1 MKGVAW
7 GGLGGRGSLW
17 DQMLHVPLPHRVFG
31 NSWDSDE
38 DTPTRPQ
45 PQGHVPNVADANG
58 YCSHHEDSTDGETEA
73 QRGTTTHPG
82 RPAGPLSLVGKAL
95 GLGGGHQQERT

>member
-1 MKGVAW
+1 MGVGGDGG

-17 DQMLHVPLPHRVFG
+17 GSDAPCSLTHRVFG

-45 PQGHVPNVADANG
+45 PQGHMSNVADANG

-73 QRGTTTHPG
+73 QRGTTIHPG
-82 RPAGPLSLVGKAL
+82 RPARPLSLVGRAP
-95 GLGGGHQQERT
+95 GL